1 MEILDLYDDNGN
13 LLNKTVVRGEHF
25 DNGNIMISI
34 VFIKN
39 SNGEFLIQKTSKN
52 GTLKYTSTGGHVVH
66 GEDGVTAIVREMY
79 EELGLTINKDELIEV
94 GTCKNPDK
102 PCLVNIFLLNKN
114 LDINDLTLQEEEV
127 DDVLWLS
134 KDKILQLID
143 DNKFLASHG
152 YFFKK
157 HFN

>member
-1 MEILDLYDDNGN
+1 
-13 LLNKTVVRGEHF
+13 
-25 DNGNIMISI
+25 
-34 VFIKN
+34 
-39 SNGEFLIQKTSKN
+39 
-52 GTLKYTSTGGHVVH
+52 
-66 GEDGVTAIVREMY
+66 MY

-114 LDINDLTLQEEEV
+114 LDINDLTLQEGEV

-152 YFFKK
+152 YYFKK